1 MGSLSGRSWC
11 GNPVPPWM
19 ADDEDWRT
27 AGSSETFV
35 SIRIDSYKATT
46 LSCVSKVVLTV
57 RIQQRRYSLWE
68 YNRGDIYSSHYL
80 LISTVSIVIPP
91 LCISL
96 SWGTVIW
103 TERIFPADFLL
114 PGDESKREV
123 NPVFIT
129 PCLRTP
135 LLFRS
140 LTILNLWC
148 HNLKLT
154 VSLNLRLKYLPLVG
168 LMDLQNTV
176 LWWEHLLRALENC

>member
-1 MGSLSGRSWC
+1 MMKTEGQQEGAKHLSLSGLTATKQHLC
-11 GNPVPPWM
+11 PVSP
-19 ADDEDWRT
+19 
-27 AGSSETFV
+27 
-35 SIRIDSYKATT
+35 K
-46 LSCVSKVVLTV
+46 L
-57 RIQQRRYSLWE
+57 YSLWE
-68 YNRGDIYSSHYL
+68 CNRGDIYSSLYL
-80 LISTVSIVIPP
+80 LISTVSIAIPP
-91 LCISL
+91 LCILL

-103 TERIFPADFLL
+103 TEGIFPADFLL